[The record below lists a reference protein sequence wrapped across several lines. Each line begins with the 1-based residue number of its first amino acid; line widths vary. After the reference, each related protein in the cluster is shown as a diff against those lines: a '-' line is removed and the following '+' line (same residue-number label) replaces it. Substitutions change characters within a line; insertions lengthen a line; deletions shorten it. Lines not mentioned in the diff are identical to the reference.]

1 MKRYQLFGL
10 FCAFCASLI
19 LFSCKKEKEI
29 QIPVTSIALDRTDV
43 VLDKGQTGSLTATI
57 EPADATDN
65 TVSWTSSATDV
76 VTVSADGTS
85 ATIKAVKGGTA
96 TISVT
101 CGGKSASCEVAVVPE
116 GAVDLGVVMTRGDG
130 TKYHLF
136 WAKTNLSEDGFC
148 AKPEDTGDYFAW
160 GETEPYYEK
169 GHTLDDPCSHWRR
182 SEKGYDWASYT
193 HLNQTT
199 GMLTRYCVTDRV
211 ADYWGE
217 GEPDN
222 KTDFSD
228 YDYVDDAARTILGAN
243 GARLSLKNGGSCSN
257 NAPGHGRTTTRG
269 LACPEV
275 SSRARR
281 KDTRTR
287 AFSFLPSGTGAISFS
302 PNTGNAVPICH
313 HTESRTIRL
322 NTMSSTS
329 KRKLHSG
336 GSVTSVSRVFRSARS
351 GNNQ

>member
-10 FCAFCASLI
+10 FCALCASLI

-57 EPADATDN
+57 EPADATAN
-65 TVSWTSSATDV
+65 AVSWTSSATDV

-136 WAKTNLSEDGFC
+136 WAKTNLSEYGFC

-228 YDYVDDAARTILGAN
+228 YDYVDDTARTILG
-243 GARLSLKNGGSCSN
+243 GKW
-257 NAPGHGRTTTRG
+257 RTPV
-269 LACPEV
+269 PEEW
-275 SSRARR
+275 RQLLEQC
-281 KDTRTR
+281 TRTWTDNYKETCMPGSI
-287 AFSFLPSGTGAISFS
+287 FTGKKEGYTDKSIFLP
-302 PNTGNAVPICH
+302 AVGHRSNLILAQYGKRC
-313 HTESRTIRL
+313 SY
-322 NTMSSTS
+322 MSSHGAS
-329 KRKLHSG
+329 NDPLKYDVVYLEEKVALWRFSYLRFQG
-336 GSVTSVSRVFRSARS
+336 VPVRAVWE
-351 GNNQ
+351 

>member
-10 FCAFCASLI
+10 FCALCASLI

-57 EPADATDN
+57 EPADATAN
-65 TVSWTSSATDV
+65 AVSWTSSATDV

-136 WAKTNLSEDGFC
+136 WAKTNLSEGGFC

-228 YDYVDDAARTILGAN
+228 YDYVDDAARTILG
-243 GARLSLKNGGSCSN
+243 GKW
-257 NAPGHGRTTTRG
+257 RTPV
-269 LACPEV
+269 PEEW
-275 SSRARR
+275 RQLLEQC
-281 KDTRTR
+281 TRTWTDNYKGTGMPGSI
-287 AFSFLPSGTGAISFS
+287 FTGKKEGYTDKSIFLP
-302 PNTGNAVPICH
+302 AVGHRSNLILAQYGKRC
-313 HTESRTIRL
+313 SY
-322 NTMSSTS
+322 MSS
-329 KRKLHSG
+329 HG
-336 GSVTSVSRVFRSARS
+336 VSNDPLKYDVVYLEEKVALWRFSYLRFQGVPVRAVWE
-351 GNNQ
+351 